1 MFKCAIIGVSGSRA
15 RGHAAAYAHIRR
27 GQLAAISSRQTDA
40 LHRFGDEFGIARR
53 YADYRELFAVER
65 PDLVHVN
72 TPPDVRLEIFR
83 AADEA
88 GVPALV
94 VEKPLAIQGE
104 DLAAMREFAAHSRV
118 KIAVNHQLHFH
129 PRRAHLQHLV
139 ADGALGDVRFIDAS
153 ARMNM
158 AYQGTHTLQAIGA
171 FNGAGRPVT
180 TFAQIG
186 GADGLAET
194 PRRHYAPDRTQAT
207 IMYDNGVQALLRC
220 GENAPPVDPA
230 RPVHQHKRIAVY
242 GTDGLAEWTMW
253 SWRTII
259 RGHEESG
266 LHAYDAE
273 DVLGQ
278 AALTEAMFAWL
289 DDDHAV
295 HPLNLARSIDDFAL
309 MLAIYT
315 SGLTRNTVTLPHAPR
330 NDLIAHMRTTLR
342 REDVGR

>member
-1 MFKCAIIGVSGSRA
+1 MFKCAIIGVSGGRA
-15 RGHAAAYAHIRR
+15 RGHAEAYQHIRR
-27 GQLAAISSRQTDA
+27 GQLAAISARRVDA
-40 LHRFGDEFGIARR
+40 LNRFGDEFGVTQR
-53 YADYRELFAVER
+53 YTDYREMFAAAK

-88 GVPALV
+88 GIPALV

-104 DLAAMREFAAHSRV
+104 DLAAMRDFAAHSRV

-129 PRRAHLQHLV
+129 PRRARLQQLV
-139 ADGALGDVRFIDAS
+139 QDGVLGDIRFIDAG

-171 FNGAGRPVT
+171 FNPAGKAVS

-194 PRRHYAPDRTQAT
+194 PRRHFAPDRTLAT
-207 IMYDNGVQALLRC
+207 IVYDNDVQALLRC
-220 GENAPPVDPA
+220 GVNAPHVDAA

-242 GTDGLAEWTMW
+242 GTRGSLEWTMW
-253 SWRTII
+253 SWRMDI
-259 RGHEESG
+259 GGQVVGGEHDYG
-266 LHAYDAE
+266 AE

-278 AALTEAMFAWL
+278 AALTEAMFDWL
-289 DDDHAV
+289 DDDRKR
-295 HPLNLARSIDDFAL
+295 HPLNLARSMDDFAL

-315 SGLTRNTVTLPHAPR
+315 SGLTRATVTLPHTPPPE
-330 NDLIAHMRTTLR
+330 LIARMREELVR
-342 REDVGR
+342 W